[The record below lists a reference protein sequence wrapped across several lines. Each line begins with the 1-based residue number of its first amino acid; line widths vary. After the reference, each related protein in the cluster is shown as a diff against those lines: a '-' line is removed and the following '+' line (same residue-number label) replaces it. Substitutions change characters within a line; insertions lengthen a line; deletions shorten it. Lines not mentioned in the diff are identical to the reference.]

1 MTNTN
6 DFSRGSV
13 SRHIVALAG
22 PMILAQFINLLYNM
36 VDRIYIG
43 RLGRHATE
51 AMSALG
57 VCLPAI
63 TIGIAFANLV
73 GMGGSPLVSIAR
85 GKKDLDL
92 ARRILANALVYLVF
106 LSVLLMGGGLLFCKP
121 LLIGFGASSST
132 IAYAQTYL
140 SIYLLGTPF
149 VLIALGMNAF
159 INAQGFAKTG
169 MMTVVIGAILNI
181 VLDPI
186 LIFGCG
192 LGVAGAAIATIVSQ
206 AVSMAWT
213 LRFLTSSR
221 SIVRLEWNRLSVD
234 FSIVGQIT
242 SLGLAGFMMSMTNSI
257 VTIVCNNVLLRW
269 GGDLYITVMTVINSL
284 RELASLPGQ
293 GFANASQ
300 PVLGFNYGA
309 GCYRRVLQGIRS
321 VTLFTLGSMFVFWL
335 LIVVGAHGLFRI
347 FTDDPQVLAHGVRAS
362 RLYFFGFFMMAFQ
375 MSGQSVAIGLGKSK
389 QAIFFSIFRKVIV
402 VVPLTFLL
410 PFWLGVDGVFVAEA
424 ISNFA
429 GGIACYGTM
438 LATIGREL
446 QKKEKNRTI

>member
-234 FSIVGQIT
+234 FSIVG
-242 SLGLAGFMMSMTNSI
+242 
-257 VTIVCNNVLLRW
+257 
-269 GGDLYITVMTVINSL
+269 
-284 RELASLPGQ
+284 
-293 GFANASQ
+293 
-300 PVLGFNYGA
+300 
-309 GCYRRVLQGIRS
+309 
-321 VTLFTLGSMFVFWL
+321 
-335 LIVVGAHGLFRI
+335 
-347 FTDDPQVLAHGVRAS
+347 
-362 RLYFFGFFMMAFQ
+362 
-375 MSGQSVAIGLGKSK
+375 
-389 QAIFFSIFRKVIV
+389 
-402 VVPLTFLL
+402 
-410 PFWLGVDGVFVAEA
+410 
-424 ISNFA
+424 
-429 GGIACYGTM
+429 
-438 LATIGREL
+438 
-446 QKKEKNRTI
+446 